1 MDGSQ
6 NGKRCLVNRVGVVV
20 ALPAIVSDIVDTGD
34 WHCNYYKKLLVNAL
48 LHMNEFLSCP
58 LNPMLVPLEVF
69 AVSVPH
75 IYQKECSIS
84 LRASQINEI
93 SCTSCSS
100 RNGGSSTTLNWSRT
114 SSR

>member
-48 LHMNEFLSCP
+48 LHMNEFLSC
-58 LNPMLVPLEVF
+58 LLYPMSVPFEVF
-69 AVSVPH
+69 AVSH
-75 IYQKECSIS
+75 TYQKGINIS